1 MLTRIASLTLA
12 LTALAFAAAL
22 AAEKEKPTTDN
33 TLPGSIVSTMD
44 GKVTVLGKD
53 GKLVT
58 MFKVGKELKVVCN
71 GKKCE
76 LKDLKKGLPVTVTF
90 KTDGD
95 KVQWATKIE
104 SDNRKPEK

>member
-1 MLTRIASLTLA
+1 MFTRIASLSLA
-12 LTALAFAAAL
+12 LAALAFAAAL
-22 AAEKEKPTTDN
+22 AAEKEKPTADN
-33 TLPGSIVSTMD
+33 TLPGSIVSVMD

-53 GKLVT
+53 GKLET
-58 MFKVGKELKVVCN
+58 TFKVGKELEVVCN

-90 KTDGD
+90 KTGDD

-104 SDNRKPEK
+104 SDNRKPGK